1 MVRVAGENSILAGG
15 TGAECRRNRGAAGV
29 DASVG
34 ACLLFGDLPVGGIS
48 GRDFVDQRETEKE
61 KIPFFVFA
69 GRIVAEVRCAGVV
82 RRRSGCRYR
91 LAPYSSYGRIVQNLF
106 APAYQWGNNLLAY
119 LAERAGSYAFYRT
132 EVWMKSLPTFL
143 VAAVTFVTLIVLAW
157 RNGRTY
163 CNTIC
168 PVGTVLGFFP
178 GIPCSVR

>member
-82 RRRSGCRYR
+82 RRRSGRRYR
-91 LAPYSSYGRIVQNLF
+91 FAGGVARSVQFLRPHRAKPVRSRVSVGKQPAGLSGRKSRQLRFLPDGGVDEK
-106 APAYQWGNNLLAY
+106 PADFSRGRRYFRDAD
-119 LAERAGSYAFYRT
+119 RAG
-132 EVWMKSLPTFL
+132 
-143 VAAVTFVTLIVLAW
+143 VA
-157 RNGRTY
+157 
-163 CNTIC
+163 
-168 PVGTVLGFFP
+168 
-178 GIPCSVR
+178 

>member
-48 GRDFVDQRETEKE
+48 GCDFVDQRETEKE

-82 RRRSGCRYR
+82 RRRSGRRYR
-91 LAPYSSYGRIVQNLF
+91 FAGGVARSVQFLRPHRAKPVRSRVSVGKQPAGLSGRKGRQLRFLPDGGVDEKSADF
-106 APAYQWGNNLLAY
+106 SRGRRYFRDAD
-119 LAERAGSYAFYRT
+119 RAGMA
-132 EVWMKSLPTFL
+132 
-143 VAAVTFVTLIVLAW
+143 
-157 RNGRTY
+157 
-163 CNTIC
+163 
-168 PVGTVLGFFP
+168 
-178 GIPCSVR
+178 